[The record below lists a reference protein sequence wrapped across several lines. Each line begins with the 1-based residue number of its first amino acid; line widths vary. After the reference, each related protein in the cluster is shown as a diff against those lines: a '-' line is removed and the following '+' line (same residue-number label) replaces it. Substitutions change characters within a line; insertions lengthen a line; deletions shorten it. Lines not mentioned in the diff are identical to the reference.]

1 MDKNNKRAFIFIGR
15 SGSGKG
21 TQAKLLADFLKVGT
35 GEGSVLYIQSGYE
48 FRNFVMGASQTARLS
63 KDINDKGG
71 LQPEFLAV
79 YMWVNML
86 VREYTGGEHLIFD
99 GTPRRPH
106 EAGVL
111 HSIFN
116 FYGIEKPC
124 VVYLNVSE
132 EWSKKHLLI
141 RGRRDDNE
149 KDIKSRMDWFEKEV
163 TPTVDFY
170 RRNAAYDFIELNGE
184 QDIKEV
190 FKALTEKVMI
200 KK

>member
-1 MDKNNKRAFIFIGR
+1 MDKNKKRAFIFIGR

-21 TQAKLLADFLKVGT
+21 TQAKLLADFLKVGS
-35 GEGSVLYIQSGYE
+35 GEGSVLYVQSGYE

-63 KDINDKGG
+63 KAINDQGG

-86 VREYTGGEHLIFD
+86 VKEYTGGEHLIFD

-111 HSIFN
+111 HSIFK

-124 VVYLNVSE
+124 VVYINVNA

-149 KDIKSRMDWFEKEV
+149 KDINARFDWFEKEV
-163 TPTVDFY
+163 SPTVDFY
-170 RRNAAYDFIELNGE
+170 RNNAAYDFIELNGE
-184 QDIKEV
+184 QEIKAV
-190 FKALTEKVMI
+190 FKELTEKVF
-200 KK
+200 KKN

>member
-1 MDKNNKRAFIFIGR
+1 MDKRAFIFIGR

-21 TQAKLLADFLKVGT
+21 TQAKLLADFLKVGS

-48 FRNFVMGASQTARLS
+48 FRNFVMGTTQTARLS
-63 KDINDKGG
+63 KAINDEGG

-86 VREYTGGEHLIFD
+86 VKQYTGGEHLIFD

-111 HSIFN
+111 HSIFQ
-116 FYGIEKPC
+116 FYGIQNPC
-124 VVYLNVSE
+124 IVYINVSE
-132 EWSKKHLLI
+132 DWSRKHLLI

-149 KDIKSRMDWFEKEV
+149 KDIRSRLDWFEKEV
-163 TPTVDFY
+163 APTVDFY
-170 RRNAAYDFIELNGE
+170 RNNGAYNFIEINGE
-184 QDIKEV
+184 QDIKLV
-190 FKALTEKVMI
+190 FKELTEKAFQ